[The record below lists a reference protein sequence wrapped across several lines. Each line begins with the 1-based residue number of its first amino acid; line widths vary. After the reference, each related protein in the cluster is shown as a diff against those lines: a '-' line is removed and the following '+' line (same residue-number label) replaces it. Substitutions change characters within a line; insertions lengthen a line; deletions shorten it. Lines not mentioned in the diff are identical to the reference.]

1 MPDDVCT
8 SAAHHQRSGAKH
20 RVNSSPTEKLKS
32 ARRTPIPRATL
43 PGMSRNE
50 RLNCVFC
57 QIVADQSPAR
67 VRYLDEEIIVI
78 VNKLT
83 WVPLMLLV
91 MPKQHMRQSEMW
103 ESGLMNRMGEV
114 AVDMGWSFAPKGFR
128 ILSNFGKD
136 GLQSQSHA
144 HLHII
149 GGIALGEY
157 A

>member
-1 MPDDVCT
+1 M
-8 SAAHHQRSGAKH
+8 
-20 RVNSSPTEKLKS
+20 SSKP
-32 ARRTPIPRATL
+32 
-43 PGMSRNE
+43 
-50 RLNCVFC
+50 NCVFC
-57 QIVADQSPAR
+57 QIVADQSPSR

-114 AVDMGWSFAPKGFR
+114 AVDMGWSLAPNGFR

-136 GLQSQSHA
+136 GLQSQSHG
-144 HLHII
+144 HLHVI
-149 GGIALGEY
+149 GGMPLGEY